1 MAGNDTFARTEL
13 KYRLTAAQGRFLR
26 DALAPY
32 VRPDKY
38 GESTI
43 CNIYFDTPD
52 FRLIRKSIEKPV
64 YKEKLR
70 LRSYGPAFDDIFET
84 FTTESRLT
92 GVKTTN
98 LGSLNR
104 LTYAIHMKEAG
115 HEKELI
121 DALRVRNGNLEINMM
136 LRSATEGETL

>member
-1 MAGNDTFARTEL
+1 MTTTQQERRRSYGRQRYICQDRAEIPADGSPGPFPAGRAG
-13 KYRLTAAQGRFLR
+13 AH
-26 DALAPY
+26 
-32 VRPDKY
+32 VRPDKVLRITVPEDLEY
-38 GESTI
+38 GA
-43 CNIYFDTPD
+43 
-52 FRLIRKSIEKPV
+52 
-64 YKEKLR
+64 
-70 LRSYGPAFDDIFET
+70 AFDDIFET

>member
-13 KYRLTAAQGRFLR
+13 KYRLT
-26 DALAPY
+26 
-32 VRPDKY
+32 
-38 GESTI
+38 
-43 CNIYFDTPD
+43 
-52 FRLIRKSIEKPV
+52 
-64 YKEKLR
+64 
-70 LRSYGPAFDDIFET
+70 
-84 FTTESRLT
+84 
-92 GVKTTN
+92 GVKKTN

-121 DALRVRNGNLEINMM
+121 DALLVRNGNLEINMM